1 LTLNNNVFRT
11 LVTSLILL
19 LTFAAFIS
27 NEAQAREIRIFPV
40 PAPAAP
46 CVVAV
51 FTACDLV
58 RAAAGFAPTTGP
70 DAGVTP
76 QPGDTLVLAPGT
88 YTLTALV
95 AFAAGPPVLGGPF
108 DGSGPVIVPGI
119 AIGTIVGF
127 PGGTS
132 AMENLEIRSRDGAQV
147 TVITTAPAGG
157 LAATESCVILAAD
170 NVRFGGDQD
179 DQGLTVQ
186 GCPRN
191 GIIVGNPII
200 SVNYGFGAAA
210 PLLNVTGGGGADE
223 DVVIQHNFIQN
234 NGNATIA
241 NGVLYAFGGAAGP
254 RAIENFRFDNN
265 ELRRNG
271 IQPSVPPAGAVQ
283 GGNGLYFDPT
293 VSAIGGSSEDEGV
306 FITRNIFDS
315 NAHNGVA
322 FANAGDQEQV
332 IFQQNYIVRNGDNG
346 VLWAPTVTQ
355 LEDILFE
362 GNIIQQNG
370 FAENATNALPV
381 RVEPATFGAGV
392 AFANNGQIENT
403 FFIGNHD
410 DEFEEGI
417 TGNAGSGVVFA
428 HAIAFPDGFGFDLP
442 TAAAA
447 VPGGVEFPGVGVQDI
462 DTLDFSD
469 NVINENGNGT
479 VTLIDSEAGTGGL
492 CVGLCAAVGPPAGA
506 GTSEVP
512 FDGVTFLNSGDL
524 DPVTFSYN
532 NVRLNAGAGV
542 TIGLPGHAAAILP
555 VAPAPGVGVF
565 LAQPAFAGFAHPGD
579 YDGNIVEGNVFWNNG
594 TGGNGLNAGA
604 GGVFFPHGDGFA
616 VFSANDINDAVFR
629 DNEAKENAN
638 NGVFLSSSGNDVTGA
653 RFFNNQF
660 NKNGL
665 QATVAGL
672 LAGGGVPTADGLEI
686 STFGDINDFIWDGGE
701 AQDNGGNGVNL
712 DANNNT
718 LASAAYGA
726 LAVPPAIL
734 AAPFP
739 VDPSAVGLVN
749 LSDIDDVLITN
760 GLFDQNG
767 ASAPIGAGNG
777 IIATADKVSKVD
789 INTVQ
794 GNRNDDHGVLLSS
807 TDDMSDVSI
816 KDSTFDNNDRNRD
829 SVGSGVF
836 FDSTDDMDNAGAE
849 NVMSNGNHVGFRF
862 DVKGEN
868 GRNLYVRTS
877 TANNNDEEGILVDG
891 SDDLSDIVIDG
902 NSLSDNNIG
911 ITLRST
917 DRGDTLL
924 VTNNDVDGDE
934 GTGIGIQLQ
943 AIGVEVTGNSVRDN
957 LVGIKAERAEDSNI
971 NGNNI
976 ARNEDFGIDALGLK
990 PGEILDA
997 TNNWWGEPSGP
1008 DADGNPNGL
1017 GDNLSDKIAFE
1028 PWLGE
1033 PAVETDVNFQ
1043 IIEFNV
1049 GETANVGEVFL
1060 INATIRNNGTE
1071 EGSQTVNVKVDCG
1084 DFVDSNTVT
1093 RTLNPATEVEV
1104 DFNVVFPRG
1113 GECTVTVDSGNDS
1126 QSATVTVIGST
1137 GVTIESV
1144 CDANDNNRID
1154 DDEILTCI
1162 GFWVTGDEVPG
1173 TGQSI
1178 SDAKIL
1184 FLVELWV
1191 TNGDISTLPA
1201 SAAVK
1206 TANWVESVINFFAP
1220 AATVNQSAVTE
1231 VAAGE
1236 SFTVTAT
1243 INANDSI
1250 QGLLFNEQLPEGWSI
1265 SEVTTAGGFFKPSE
1279 SKWLWVS
1286 AGNKTV
1292 TFTVNVPA
1300 NTAEGNYS
1308 LSANLNANG
1317 FSTSSA
1323 LNVRVSNPEILSVD
1337 NVAFNGSSFVA
1348 MGSGVTSVEVQVYN
1362 LGGGLVF
1369 DGQSVGNALSF
1380 NGLSNNGQILANG
1393 VYLYV
1398 STVNGTNNQMVR
1410 TEVGKIMILN

>member
-1 LTLNNNVFRT
+1 VTFDNRAVQSLIAFSILLVT
-11 LVTSLILL
+11 LVT
-19 LTFAAFIS
+19 IS
-27 NEAQAREIRIFPV
+27 DITEAREIRIFPV

-46 CVVAV
+46 CIVAV

-58 RAAAGFAPTTGP
+58 RAAAGYAPTTGP

-88 YTLTALV
+88 YTLTAFVPPAALV
-95 AFAAGPPVLGGPF
+95 GAAFS
-108 DGSGPVIVPGI
+108 GSGPVIVPGI
-119 AIGTIVGF
+119 ALGTVLGLL
-127 PGGTS
+127 PGGTA
-132 AMENLEIRSRDGAQV
+132 AMENLEIRSRDGAEV
-147 TVITTAPAGG
+147 TVITNSVVAP

-191 GIIVGNPII
+191 GIVVGNPIV
-200 SVNYGFGAAA
+200 SAAYGAGAGVPA
-210 PLLNVTGGGGADE
+210 PLVNVTGGQGADE

-234 NGNATIA
+234 NGNATAAIA
-241 NGVLYAFGGAAGP
+241 NGVLVAFGGAAGP
-254 RAIENFRFDNN
+254 RSIENFRFDNN
-265 ELRRNG
+265 EVRRNG
-271 IQPSVPPAGAVQ
+271 GQPAPAILGTVHS
-283 GGNGLYFDPT
+283 GNGLYFDTT
-293 VSAIGGSSEDEGV
+293 VASMGGSSEDEGI

-315 NAHNGVA
+315 NSHNGVA
-322 FANAGDQEQV
+322 FANTGDQEQV
-332 IFQQNYIVRNGDNG
+332 IFQKNYIVRNLDNG

-362 GNIIQQNG
+362 GNIIMQNG
-370 FAENATNALPV
+370 YFDLVPGTTV
-381 RVEPATFGAGV
+381 RIEPRTFGAGV

-417 TGNAGSGVVFA
+417 TGNAGSGVLFA
-428 HAIAFPDGFGFDLP
+428 HSAAFPDGFAFGLP
-442 TAAAA
+442 TVLAPGAA
-447 VPGGVEFPGVGVQDI
+447 VAFVGGVQDI
-462 DTLDFSD
+462 DTLEFSD

-479 VTLIDSEAGTGGL
+479 VTAINPEAGGIGGL
-492 CVGLCAAVGPPAGA
+492 CVGFCLA
-506 GTSEVP
+506 GTQEVP
-512 FDGVTFLNSGDL
+512 FDGVTFLNAGDL
-524 DPVTFSYN
+524 DPVTFKYN
-532 NVRLNAGAGV
+532 NVRLNAGSGV
-542 TIGLPGHAAAILP
+542 TIGLPGHGAVAAAI
-555 VAPAPGVGVF
+555 PGVT
-565 LAQPAFAGFAHPGD
+565 LAAIPFGFGGFAHPGD
-579 YDGNIVEGNVFWNNG
+579 YDGNLVEGNVFWNNG
-594 TGGNGLNAGA
+594 TGGNVINAG
-604 GGVFFPHGDGFA
+604 GGGAFFPHGDGFA

-701 AQDNGGNGVNL
+701 AQDNGGNGINL

-718 LASAAYGA
+718 LTAAAYGSGA
-726 LAVPPAIL
+726 FPPVGP
-734 AAPFP
+734 AAPTL
-739 VDPSAVGLVN
+739 PSALIAVN
-749 LSDIDDVLITN
+749 LADIDDVLITN

-767 ASAPIGAGNG
+767 ASAPIGSGNG
-777 IIATADKVSKVD
+777 IIATADKVSQVD

-957 LVGIKAERAEDSNI
+957 LIGIKAERASDSNI

-990 PGEILDA
+990 PGEMLDA

-1008 DADGNPNGL
+1008 DAGGNPNGL
-1017 GDNLSDKIAFE
+1017 GDNLTDKVSFE

-1049 GETANVGEVFL
+1049 GETANVGEVFT

-1104 DFNVVFPRG
+1104 DFSVVFPRG

-1162 GFWVTGDEVPG
+1162 GFWVTGNEVPG

-1201 SAAVK
+1201 G
-1206 TANWVESVINFFAP
+1206 I
-1220 AATVNQSAVTE
+1220 
-1231 VAAGE
+1231 
-1236 SFTVTAT
+1236 
-1243 INANDSI
+1243 
-1250 QGLLFNEQLPEGWSI
+1250 
-1265 SEVTTAGGFFKPSE
+1265 
-1279 SKWLWVS
+1279 
-1286 AGNKTV
+1286 
-1292 TFTVNVPA
+1292 
-1300 NTAEGNYS
+1300 
-1308 LSANLNANG
+1308 
-1317 FSTSSA
+1317 
-1323 LNVRVSNPEILSVD
+1323 R
-1337 NVAFNGSSFVA
+1337 
-1348 MGSGVTSVEVQVYN
+1348 
-1362 LGGGLVF
+1362 
-1369 DGQSVGNALSF
+1369 
-1380 NGLSNNGQILANG
+1380 
-1393 VYLYV
+1393 
-1398 STVNGTNNQMVR
+1398 
-1410 TEVGKIMILN
+1410 